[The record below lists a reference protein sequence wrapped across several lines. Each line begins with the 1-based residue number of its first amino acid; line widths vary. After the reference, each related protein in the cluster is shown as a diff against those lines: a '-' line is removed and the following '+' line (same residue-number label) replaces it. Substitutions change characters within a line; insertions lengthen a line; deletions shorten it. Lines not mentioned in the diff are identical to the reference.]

1 MCGLV
6 RKGRGLLNILNIP
19 YKKTKNDAFG
29 KSNKGPRKEYKIIIF
44 HYFITKLASKSHV
57 SAFKI
62 PFVQTIPN
70 LGMNP
75 ITHS

>member
-6 RKGRGLLNILNIP
+6 RKGRRLLNILNIP

-29 KSNKGPRKEYKIIIF
+29 KSNKGPTKRSRKEHKIIIF

-57 SAFKI
+57 AAFKI
-62 PFVQTIPN
+62 PFV
-70 LGMNP
+70 
-75 ITHS
+75 